1 MADKKISELDAIT
14 GANTAATDVFVMVDT
29 STGQTKKITRA
40 ELNNA
45 IERDVL
51 STINID
57 GGSGYAARTTRR
69 QEDRQIRN
77 IGHPN
82 DATKRHLGTEPALGL
97 ILVQAMIAHGSLDQ
111 IVPTVGVC

>member
-1 MADKKISELDAIT
+1 MGLSASKRITHISYCRFLHYGGKMFRGCKKLGS
-14 GANTAATDVFVMVDT
+14 DT
-29 STGQTKKITRA
+29 PRPA
-40 ELNNA
+40 
-45 IERDVL
+45 
-51 STINID
+51 TINID

-69 QEDRQIRN
+69 QEDCQIRN

-111 IVPTVGVC
+111 IVPTVGIC